1 MSALLDSVS
10 ISPWQ
15 YVLAVLVVAV
25 GAMIQGSLG
34 FGLGLVSAPA
44 LALIDATF
52 IPGPLLLVGVAV
64 TLTVF
69 LRDRGAVD
77 WKGMKWA
84 IFGRVVGTIAG
95 GWAVVAFS
103 KDAVIVLVA
112 VLVLAGVLMTSV
124 GWKIKT
130 NRITLSTAGI
140 VSGVMGTLTSVG
152 GPPMALVYQRET
164 AQKLR
169 ATLAGFFLVGATFSL
184 LTLAV
189 SGGMS
194 QHDFALGALML
205 PGYVIGMIAN
215 RWASRFLDK
224 GYSRVAVLTF
234 SALSSIVLL
243 LEVYF

>member
-10 ISPWQ
+10 ISLWQ
-15 YVLAVLVVAV
+15 YVLAILVVAA

-69 LRDRGAVD
+69 LRERGAVD

-112 VLVLAGVLMTSV
+112 VLVLAGVLMTSI

-215 RWASRFLDK
+215 RWASKFLDK

>member
-1 MSALLDSVS
+1 MIALLDSVS
-10 ISPWQ
+10 ISLWQ
-15 YVLAVLVVAV
+15 YVLAILVVAV

-69 LRDRGAVD
+69 LRERGAVD

-112 VLVLAGVLMTSV
+112 VLVLAGVLMTSI

-215 RWASRFLDK
+215 RWASKFLDK

-234 SALSSIVLL
+234 SALSSVVLL

>member
-10 ISPWQ
+10 ISLWQ

-69 LRDRGAVD
+69 LRERGAVD

-84 IFGRVVGTIAG
+84 IFGRVIGTIAG

-112 VLVLAGVLMTSV
+112 VLVLAGVLMTSI

-130 NRITLSTAGI
+130 NRITLSTAGL

-194 QHDFALGALML
+194 QHDFVLGALML
-205 PGYVIGMIAN
+205 PGYLIGMIAN
-215 RWASRFLDK
+215 RWASKFLDR
-224 GYSRVAVLTF
+224 GYSRVAVLSF

>member
-10 ISPWQ
+10 ISLWQ
-15 YVLAVLVVAV
+15 YVLAILVVAV

-69 LRDRGAVD
+69 LRERGAVD

-112 VLVLAGVLMTSV
+112 VLVLAGVLMTSI

-130 NRITLSTAGI
+130 NRITRSTAGI

-234 SALSSIVLL
+234 SALSSVVLL

>member
-10 ISPWQ
+10 ISLWQ
-15 YVLAVLVVAV
+15 YVLAILVVAV

-69 LRDRGAVD
+69 LRERGAVD

-84 IFGRVVGTIAG
+84 IFGRVIGTIAG

-112 VLVLAGVLMTSV
+112 VLVLAGVLMTSI

-130 NRITLSTAGI
+130 NRITLSTAGL

-194 QHDFALGALML
+194 QHDFVLGALML

-215 RWASRFLDK
+215 RWASKFLDK
-224 GYSRVAVLTF
+224 GYSRVAVLSF

>member
-10 ISPWQ
+10 ISLWQ

-69 LRDRGAVD
+69 LRERGAVD

-84 IFGRVVGTIAG
+84 IFGRVIGTIAG

-112 VLVLAGVLMTSV
+112 VLVLAGVLMTSI

-130 NRITLSTAGI
+130 NRITLSTAGL

-194 QHDFALGALML
+194 QHDFVLGALML

>member
-1 MSALLDSVS
+1 VS
-10 ISPWQ
+10 ISLWQ
-15 YVLAVLVVAV
+15 YVLAILVVAA

-69 LRDRGAVD
+69 LRERGAVD

-84 IFGRVVGTIAG
+84 IFGRVIGTIAG

-112 VLVLAGVLMTSV
+112 VLVLAGVLMTSI

-130 NRITLSTAGI
+130 NRITLSTAGL

-194 QHDFALGALML
+194 EHDFVLGALML

-215 RWASRFLDK
+215 RWASKFLDK
-224 GYSRVAVLTF
+224 GYSRVAVLSF

>member
-1 MSALLDSVS
+1 VSALLDSVS
-10 ISPWQ
+10 ISLWQ
-15 YVLAVLVVAV
+15 YVLAILVVAV

-69 LRDRGAVD
+69 LREHGAVG

-84 IFGRVVGTIAG
+84 IFGRVIGTIAG

-112 VLVLAGVLMTSV
+112 VLVLAGVLMTSI

-130 NRITLSTAGI
+130 NRITLSTAGL

-194 QHDFALGALML
+194 EHDFVLGALML

-215 RWASRFLDK
+215 RWASKFLDK
-224 GYSRVAVLTF
+224 GYSRVAVLSF

>member
-10 ISPWQ
+10 ISLWQ
-15 YVLAVLVVAV
+15 YALAILVVAV

-69 LRDRGAVD
+69 LRERGAVD

-112 VLVLAGVLMTSV
+112 VLVLAGVLMTSI

-215 RWASRFLDK
+215 RWASKFLDK
-224 GYSRVAVLTF
+224 GYSRVAVLSF

>member
-1 MSALLDSVS
+1 M
-10 ISPWQ
+10 
-15 YVLAVLVVAV
+15 VAV

-69 LRDRGAVD
+69 LRERGAVD

-84 IFGRVVGTIAG
+84 IFGRVIGTIAG

-112 VLVLAGVLMTSV
+112 VLVLAGVLMTSI

-130 NRITLSTAGI
+130 NRITLSTAGV
-140 VSGVMGTLTSVG
+140 VSGIMGTLTSVG

-194 QHDFALGALML
+194 QHDFVLGALML
-205 PGYVIGMIAN
+205 PGYLIGMIAN
-215 RWASRFLDK
+215 RWASKFLDK
-224 GYSRVAVLTF
+224 GYSRVAVLSF

>member
-1 MSALLDSVS
+1 VNALFDSLS
-10 ISPWQ
+10 ISLWQ
-15 YVLAVLVVAV
+15 YVLAILVVAV
-25 GAMIQGSLG
+25 GATIQGSLG

-44 LALIDATF
+44 LALIDETF

-69 LRDRGAVD
+69 LRERGAVD

-84 IFGRVVGTIAG
+84 IFGRIIGTIAG

-103 KDAVIVLVA
+103 KNAVIVLVA
-112 VLVLAGVLMTSV
+112 LLVLAGVLMTSI

-130 NRITLSTAGI
+130 NRVTLSIAGV
-140 VSGVMGTLTSVG
+140 VSGIMGTLTSVG

-184 LTLAV
+184 LTLVV

-194 QHDFALGALML
+194 RHDFTLGSFLL
-205 PGYVIGMIAN
+205 PGYLIGMIAN
-215 RWASRFLDK
+215 RWASKFLDQ
-224 GYSRVAVLTF
+224 GYSRIAVLSF

-243 LEVYF
+243 LEVFF

>member
-1 MSALLDSVS
+1 MIALLDSVS
-10 ISPWQ
+10 ISLWQ
-15 YVLAVLVVAV
+15 YVLAILVVAV

-69 LRDRGAVD
+69 LRERGAVD

-112 VLVLAGVLMTSV
+112 VLVLAGVLMTSI

-215 RWASRFLDK
+215 RWASKFLDK
-224 GYSRVAVLTF
+224 GYSRVAVLSF

>member
-1 MSALLDSVS
+1 M
-10 ISPWQ
+10 
-15 YVLAVLVVAV
+15 VAV

-69 LRDRGAVD
+69 LRERGAVD

-84 IFGRVVGTIAG
+84 IFGRVIGTIAG

-112 VLVLAGVLMTSV
+112 VLVLAGVLMTSI

-130 NRITLSTAGI
+130 NRVTLSTAGL

>member
-10 ISPWQ
+10 ISLWQ
-15 YVLAVLVVAV
+15 YVLAILVVAV

-69 LRDRGAVD
+69 LRERGAVD

-112 VLVLAGVLMTSV
+112 VLVLAGVLMTSI

-215 RWASRFLDK
+215 RWASKFLDK

-234 SALSSIVLL
+234 SALSSVVLL

>member
-10 ISPWQ
+10 ISLWQ

-69 LRDRGAVD
+69 LRERGAVD

-84 IFGRVVGTIAG
+84 IFGRVIGTIAG

-112 VLVLAGVLMTSV
+112 VLVLAGVLMTSI

-130 NRITLSTAGI
+130 NRITLSTAGL

-189 SGGMS
+189 SGGMT

>member
-1 MSALLDSVS
+1 VS

-69 LRDRGAVD
+69 LRERGAVD

-84 IFGRVVGTIAG
+84 IFGRVIGTIAG

-112 VLVLAGVLMTSV
+112 VLVLAGVLMTSI

-130 NRITLSTAGI
+130 NRVTLSTAGL

-189 SGGMS
+189 SGGMT

-243 LEVYF
+243 LEVYL

>member
-10 ISPWQ
+10 ISLWQ

-69 LRDRGAVD
+69 LRERGAVD

-84 IFGRVVGTIAG
+84 IFGRVIGTIAG

-112 VLVLAGVLMTSV
+112 VLVLAGVLMTSI

>member
-1 MSALLDSVS
+1 VSALLDSVS
-10 ISPWQ
+10 ISLWQ
-15 YVLAVLVVAV
+15 YVLAILVVAV

-69 LRDRGAVD
+69 LRERGAVD

-84 IFGRVVGTIAG
+84 IFGRVIGTIAG

-112 VLVLAGVLMTSV
+112 VLVLAGVLMTSI

-130 NRITLSTAGI
+130 NRITLSTAGL

-194 QHDFALGALML
+194 EHDFVLGALML

-215 RWASRFLDK
+215 RWASKFLDK
-224 GYSRVAVLTF
+224 GYSRVAVLSF

>member
-10 ISPWQ
+10 ISLWQ
-15 YVLAVLVVAV
+15 YVLAILVVAV

-69 LRDRGAVD
+69 LRERGAVD

-84 IFGRVVGTIAG
+84 IFGRVIGTIAG

-112 VLVLAGVLMTSV
+112 VLVLAGVLMTSI

-130 NRITLSTAGI
+130 NRITLSTAGL

>member
-1 MSALLDSVS
+1 M
-10 ISPWQ
+10 
-15 YVLAVLVVAV
+15 VAV

-69 LRDRGAVD
+69 LRERGAVD

-84 IFGRVVGTIAG
+84 IFGRVIGTIAG

-112 VLVLAGVLMTSV
+112 VLVLAGVLMTSI

-130 NRITLSTAGI
+130 NRITLSTAGV
-140 VSGVMGTLTSVG
+140 VSGIMGTLTSVG

-194 QHDFALGALML
+194 QHDFVLGALVL

-215 RWASRFLDK
+215 RWASKFLDK
-224 GYSRVAVLTF
+224 GYSRVAVLSF

>member
-1 MSALLDSVS
+1 
-10 ISPWQ
+10 
-15 YVLAVLVVAV
+15 
-25 GAMIQGSLG
+25 MIQGSLG

-69 LRDRGAVD
+69 LRERGAVD

-84 IFGRVVGTIAG
+84 IFGRVIGTIAG

-112 VLVLAGVLMTSV
+112 VLVLAGVLMTSI

-169 ATLAGFFLVGATFSL
+169 ATLAGFFLVGATFSV
-184 LTLAV
+184 LTLGV

-215 RWASRFLDK
+215 RWASKFLDK

>member
-69 LRDRGAVD
+69 LRERGAVD

-84 IFGRVVGTIAG
+84 IFGRVIGTIAG

-112 VLVLAGVLMTSV
+112 VLVLAGVLMTSI

-130 NRITLSTAGI
+130 NRITLSTAGL

-243 LEVYF
+243 LEVYL

>member
-10 ISPWQ
+10 ISLWQ

-44 LALIDATF
+44 LALIDETF

-69 LRDRGAVD
+69 LRERGAVD

-84 IFGRVVGTIAG
+84 IFGRVIGTIAG

-112 VLVLAGVLMTSV
+112 VLVLAGVLMTSI

-130 NRITLSTAGI
+130 NRITLSTAGL

-194 QHDFALGALML
+194 EHDFVLGALML

-215 RWASRFLDK
+215 RWASKFLDK
-224 GYSRVAVLTF
+224 GYSRVAVLSF

>member
-1 MSALLDSVS
+1 M
-10 ISPWQ
+10 
-15 YVLAVLVVAV
+15 
-25 GAMIQGSLG
+25 
-34 FGLGLVSAPA
+34 VSAPA

-69 LRDRGAVD
+69 LRERGAVD

-84 IFGRVVGTIAG
+84 IFGRVIGTIAG

-112 VLVLAGVLMTSV
+112 VLVLAGVLMTSI

-130 NRITLSTAGI
+130 NRTTLSAAGL

>member
-1 MSALLDSVS
+1 MSSLFDPIS
-10 ISPWQ
+10 ISLWQ

-44 LALIDATF
+44 LALIDEDF

-69 LRDRGAVD
+69 IRERGAVD

-84 IFGRVVGTIAG
+84 IFGRIIGTIAG

-103 KDAVIVLVA
+103 KNAVIVLVA
-112 VLVLAGVLMTSV
+112 VLVLAGVLMTSI

-130 NRITLSTAGI
+130 NRVTLSTAGV
-140 VSGVMGTLTSVG
+140 VSGIMGTLTSVG

-184 LTLAV
+184 ITLVV

-194 QHDFALGALML
+194 QHDFALGTFML

-224 GYSRVAVLTF
+224 GYSRIAVLSF

-243 LEVYF
+243 LEVIF

>member
-10 ISPWQ
+10 ISLWQ
-15 YVLAVLVVAV
+15 YVLAILVVAV

-69 LRDRGAVD
+69 LREHGAVD

-84 IFGRVVGTIAG
+84 IFGRVIGTIAG

-112 VLVLAGVLMTSV
+112 VLVLAGVLMTSI

-130 NRITLSTAGI
+130 NRITLSTAGL

-194 QHDFALGALML
+194 EHDFVLGALML

-215 RWASRFLDK
+215 RWASKFLDK
-224 GYSRVAVLTF
+224 GYSRVAVLSF

-243 LEVYF
+243 LEVYI

>member
-10 ISPWQ
+10 ISLWQ
-15 YVLAVLVVAV
+15 YVLAILVVAV

-69 LRDRGAVD
+69 LRERGAVD

-215 RWASRFLDK
+215 RWASKFLDK

-234 SALSSIVLL
+234 SALSSVVLL

>member
-69 LRDRGAVD
+69 LRERGAVD

-84 IFGRVVGTIAG
+84 IFGRVIGTIAG

-112 VLVLAGVLMTSV
+112 VLVLAGVLMTSI

-130 NRITLSTAGI
+130 NRTTLSAAGL

-152 GPPMALVYQRET
+152 GPPMAIVYQRET

>member
-1 MSALLDSVS
+1 
-10 ISPWQ
+10 
-15 YVLAVLVVAV
+15 
-25 GAMIQGSLG
+25 MIQGSLG

-69 LRDRGAVD
+69 LRERGAVD

-84 IFGRVVGTIAG
+84 IFGRVIGTIAG

-112 VLVLAGVLMTSV
+112 VLVLAGVLMTSI

-130 NRITLSTAGI
+130 NRTTLSAAGL

>member
-10 ISPWQ
+10 ISLWQ
-15 YVLAVLVVAV
+15 YVLAILVVAV

-69 LRDRGAVD
+69 LRERGAVD

-84 IFGRVVGTIAG
+84 IFGRVIGTIAG

-112 VLVLAGVLMTSV
+112 VLVLAGVLMTSI

-194 QHDFALGALML
+194 QHAFALGALML

-215 RWASRFLDK
+215 RWASKFLDK

-234 SALSSIVLL
+234 SALSSVVLL

>member
-10 ISPWQ
+10 ISLWQ

-34 FGLGLVSAPA
+34 FGLGLISAPA

-69 LRDRGAVD
+69 LRERGAVD

-84 IFGRVVGTIAG
+84 IFGRVIGTIAG

-112 VLVLAGVLMTSV
+112 VLVLAGVLMTSI

-130 NRITLSTAGI
+130 NRTTLSAAGL

>member
-1 MSALLDSVS
+1 M
-10 ISPWQ
+10 
-15 YVLAVLVVAV
+15 VAV

-69 LRDRGAVD
+69 LRERGAVD

-84 IFGRVVGTIAG
+84 IFGRVIGTIAG

-112 VLVLAGVLMTSV
+112 VLVLAGVLMTSI

-130 NRITLSTAGI
+130 NRTTLSAAGL

-189 SGGMS
+189 SGGMT

>member
-10 ISPWQ
+10 ISLWQ

-69 LRDRGAVD
+69 LRERGAVD

-84 IFGRVVGTIAG
+84 IFGRVIGTIAG

-112 VLVLAGVLMTSV
+112 VLVLAGVLMTSI

-130 NRITLSTAGI
+130 NRTTLSAAGL

-194 QHDFALGALML
+194 QHDFVLGALML

-215 RWASRFLDK
+215 RWASKFLDK
-224 GYSRVAVLTF
+224 GYSRVAVLSF

>member
-1 MSALLDSVS
+1 MNALFDSLS
-10 ISPWQ
+10 ISLWQ
-15 YVLAVLVVAV
+15 YVLAILVVAV
-25 GAMIQGSLG
+25 GATIQGSLG

-44 LALIDATF
+44 LALIDETF

-69 LRDRGAVD
+69 LRERGAVD

-84 IFGRVVGTIAG
+84 IFGRIIGTIAG

-103 KDAVIVLVA
+103 KNAVIVLVA
-112 VLVLAGVLMTSV
+112 LLVLAGVLMTSI

-130 NRITLSTAGI
+130 NRVTLSIAGV
-140 VSGVMGTLTSVG
+140 VSGIMGTLTSVG

-184 LTLAV
+184 LTLVV

-194 QHDFALGALML
+194 RHDFTLGSFLL
-205 PGYVIGMIAN
+205 PGYLIGMIAN
-215 RWASRFLDK
+215 RWASKFLDQ
-224 GYSRVAVLTF
+224 GYSRIAVLSF

-243 LEVYF
+243 LEVFF

>member
-10 ISPWQ
+10 ISLWQ
-15 YVLAVLVVAV
+15 YVLAILVVAV

-69 LRDRGAVD
+69 LRERGAVD

-112 VLVLAGVLMTSV
+112 VLVLAGVLMTSI

-194 QHDFALGALML
+194 KHDFALGALML

-215 RWASRFLDK
+215 RWASKFLDK

-234 SALSSIVLL
+234 SALSSVVLL

>member
-1 MSALLDSVS
+1 VSALLDSVS
-10 ISPWQ
+10 ISLWQ

-69 LRDRGAVD
+69 LRERGAVD

-84 IFGRVVGTIAG
+84 IFGRVIGTIAG

-112 VLVLAGVLMTSV
+112 VLVLAGVLMTSI

-130 NRITLSTAGI
+130 NRTTLSAAGL

-194 QHDFALGALML
+194 QHDFVLGALML

-215 RWASRFLDK
+215 RWASKFLDK
-224 GYSRVAVLTF
+224 GYSRVAVLSF

>member
-69 LRDRGAVD
+69 LRERGAVD

-84 IFGRVVGTIAG
+84 IFGRVIGTIAG

-112 VLVLAGVLMTSV
+112 VLVLAGVLMTSI

-215 RWASRFLDK
+215 RWASKFLDK

-234 SALSSIVLL
+234 SALSSVVLL

>member
-1 MSALLDSVS
+1 VSALLDSVS
-10 ISPWQ
+10 ISLWQ
-15 YVLAVLVVAV
+15 YVLAILVVAV

-69 LRDRGAVD
+69 LRERGAVD

-84 IFGRVVGTIAG
+84 IFGRVIGTIAG

-112 VLVLAGVLMTSV
+112 VLVLAGVLMTSI

-130 NRITLSTAGI
+130 NRITLSTAGL

-194 QHDFALGALML
+194 QHDFVLGALML

-215 RWASRFLDK
+215 RWASKFLDK
-224 GYSRVAVLTF
+224 GYSRVAVLSF

>member
-10 ISPWQ
+10 ISLWQ
-15 YVLAVLVVAV
+15 YVLAIFVVAV

-69 LRDRGAVD
+69 LRERGAVD

-84 IFGRVVGTIAG
+84 IFGRVIGTIAG

-112 VLVLAGVLMTSV
+112 VLVLAGVLMTSI

-215 RWASRFLDK
+215 RWASKFLDK

-234 SALSSIVLL
+234 SALSSVVLL